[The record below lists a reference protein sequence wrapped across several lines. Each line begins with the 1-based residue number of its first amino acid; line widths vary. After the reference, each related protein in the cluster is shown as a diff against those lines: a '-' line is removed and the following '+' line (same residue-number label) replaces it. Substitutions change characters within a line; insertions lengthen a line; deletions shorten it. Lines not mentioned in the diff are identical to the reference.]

1 MRAPGENGK
10 KALSVFTTDV
20 DATYGRMETRVREMN
35 ADTQS
40 HLSPSGGGEEQIQLV
55 AEGTNTISF
64 NLPDGPPPA
73 EIRFEGEGTEDWDVE
88 EVRAFLQK
96 KWDIF
101 QAFDVKMQE
110 ALKSED
116 LEKVNKVLGK
126 MGVEKA
132 EAVVSG
138 FFLLTSFPP
147 SLFWALMAAESVD

>member
-10 KALSVFTTDV
+10 KALAVFTNDV
-20 DATYGRMETRVREMN
+20 DATYTRMETRVREMN

-40 HLSPSGGGEEQIQLV
+40 HLGPAGESEQIQLV

-126 MGVEKA
+126 MSVDKA
-132 EAVVSG
+132 EAVVSR
-138 FFLLTSFPP
+138 
-147 SLFWALMAAESVD
+147 SLFLSPLFVSFSFR